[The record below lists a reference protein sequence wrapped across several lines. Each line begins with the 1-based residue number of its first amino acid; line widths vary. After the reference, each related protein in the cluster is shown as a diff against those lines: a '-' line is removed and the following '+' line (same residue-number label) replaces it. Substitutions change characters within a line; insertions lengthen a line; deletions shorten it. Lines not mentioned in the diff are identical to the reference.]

1 MISKKLWD
9 GDRIVMVSD
18 GILDAMPGAEKEAAF
33 TDFLAGLPAAGPQET
48 AEMIMAFALSFDG
61 EPRDDMTVLGGRYL
75 REIGAGGG
83 PDDGDGLPAQGMENG
98 R

>member
-1 MISKKLWD
+1 MAKQIADVYKINTSLEQMLGGWLLSAYVIID
-9 GDRIVMVSD
+9 T
-18 GILDAMPGAEKEAAF
+18 AEKEAAF

-61 EPRDDMTVLGGRYL
+61 EPRDDMTVLVGGIY
-75 REIGAGGG
+75 
-83 PDDGDGLPAQGMENG
+83 G